1 MSNATAAP
9 GKKGSRAGLAGL
21 ALLLCFLFNA
31 VGRGV
36 GDTYVVFLLPLRTE
50 FGWNRSEISSIY
62 SVYML
67 ATGLSAP
74 FIGMFFD
81 RWGPRLVY
89 SFGLAC
95 LGCAYVLAGSLNQP
109 WQFHLCVGVAGGIG
123 VAALGMVPAAT
134 LISRWFHANTGTAIG
149 IAYAGLGFGT
159 LLMVPLAQYM
169 TQSVGWRSTYH
180 ILGTSLLVLLPFV
193 SFLPWKALQQGRSE
207 GAPVS
212 GRSPRAVAA
221 RGAPQVGPLRA
232 ALKTREFWS
241 LAQVFGH
248 FLVERARREQGV
260 GHARL

>member
-9 GKKGSRAGLAGL
+9 GKEGSRAGMAGL

-95 LGCAYVLAGSLNQP
+95 LGGAYVLAGSLSQA
-109 WQFHLCVGVAGGIG
+109 WQFHLCVGVAGGVG
-123 VAALGMVPAAT
+123 VAALGMVPAAS
-134 LISRWFHANTGTAIG
+134 LIGRWFHVNDGTAIG
-149 IAYAGLGFGT
+149 IAYAGLGCGT
-159 LLMVPLAQYM
+159 LLLVPLAQYM

-180 ILGTSLLVLLPFV
+180 ILGASLLVLLPFV
-193 SFLPWKALQQGRSE
+193 SLLPWKALQQGRCE
-207 GAPVS
+207 GAPVG
-212 GRSPRAVAA
+212 GRLRRTTISDGHPAHWPIGSAIAA
-221 RGAPQVGPLRA
+221 PLRS
-232 ALKTREFWS
+232 ALSAHSSVWFFW
-241 LAQVFGH
+241 
-248 FLVERARREQGV
+248 
-260 GHARL
+260 